1 MSNSE
6 VIFKVQQIHN
16 LNSDLGDYNEA
27 KNFAYFFALNIIS
40 FPQVLRWFSIINL
53 EFWTGFT

>member
-1 MSNSE
+1 MSNYE
-6 VIFKVQQIHN
+6 VIFKVQQIYS
-16 LNSDLGDYNEA
+16 LNSDLGHYNEA
-27 KNFAYFFALNIIS
+27 KNFAYFFALKIIS